1 MTTVSSFRLLAGLLL
16 GVGMLMPPAL
26 AAANAAPEDPA
37 TQVRAAFD
45 AWRVGTGNVFDL
57 LADDVVWTVAGD
69 SPVSGVYRSREAFL
83 RDAVAPI
90 TARLATPIVPEL
102 QQLIAHDDHVVAIW
116 EGRATALDGR
126 VYRNHYAWH
135 MRFEGGRIVEVVA
148 FLDTWALVRLME

>member
-1 MTTVSSFRLLAGLLL
+1 MNTTNTAGRLAALVLGL
-16 GVGMLMPPAL
+16 GMLMPPAL
-26 AAANAAPEDPA
+26 SAAAPTAEDPA

-45 AWRVGTGNVFDL
+45 AWRVGTGTVFDL

-69 SPVSGVYRSREAFL
+69 SPVSGVYRTREAFL

-102 QQLIAHDDHVVAIW
+102 HQLIAHDDHVVAIW

-148 FLDTWALVRLME
+148 FLDTWALARLME

>member
-1 MTTVSSFRLLAGLLL
+1 MNTIAKSHLLAALLL

-26 AAANAAPEDPA
+26 SAATPAPDDPA

-45 AWRVGTGNVFDL
+45 AWRVGEGSVFDL

-102 QQLIAHDDHVVAIW
+102 HQLIAHDDHVVAIW
-116 EGRATALDGR
+116 QGRATALDGR

-135 MRFEGGRIVEVVA
+135 MRFEGGRIVEVGA